1 MPKYLLLVLVFV
13 CSSCFNDSK
22 IHINGKTMGTTY
34 SIKAF
39 GENLDQAQIKSEID
53 DFLYAY
59 NLRFSTYV
67 ENSELSLL
75 NLAPTNK
82 AIQISQ
88 ELMTVIR
95 KAKTIYVKTGGM
107 YDVTVGPLVNRWG
120 FGPASKKGRPTG
132 NEVSLIHQRVGMDNL
147 KIEGDSVI
155 KLKSIYIDLSSIAKG
170 DGVDKVAKLLETK
183 FKIKNYFVEIGGE
196 VRVSG
201 SKDDRGP
208 WRVGIEKPE
217 SKEVSGLQKILV
229 LRNES
234 IATSGSY
241 RNFIKYGDSVFSHVI
256 NPLTGYPV
264 KHKTISVSVLAKDC
278 ATADAWATAFMSLGV
293 EKSLDIAKKE
303 GLKAFFLVKED
314 GAIKEYKTT
323 SFGY

>member
-1 MPKYLLLVLVFV
+1 MPKFLFLFLIFTL
-13 CSSCFNDSK
+13 SSCFNDTK

-34 SIKAF
+34 SIKAY
-39 GENLDQAQIKSEID
+39 GDGLNQDKIKSDVD

-59 NLRFSTYV
+59 NFRFSTYI
-67 ENSELSLL
+67 EKSELSLL

-82 AIQISQ
+82 PIQISD
-88 ELMTVIR
+88 ELMQVIK
-95 KAKTIYVKTGGM
+95 KAKVIYEKSNGM

-120 FGPASKKGRPTG
+120 FGPLSKKGQPTDSEI
-132 NEVSLIHQRVGMDNL
+132 NLINQRIGMDNL
-147 KIEGDSVI
+147 KIQGDSVI

-170 DGVDKVAKLLETK
+170 DAVDKVAKLIETK
-183 FKIKNYFVEIGGE
+183 FKISNYFVEIGGE
-196 VRVSG
+196 VRVAG
-201 SKDDRGP
+201 YKDDRGP

-217 SKEVSGLQKILV
+217 LATSTGIQKILV

-241 RNFIKYGDSVFSHVI
+241 RNFVKYGDSVFSHVI

-303 GLKAFFLVKED
+303 GLKAFFLVKEN
-314 GAIKEYKTT
+314 GSIKEYKTT

>member
-1 MPKYLLLVLVFV
+1 MPKYLLLALVFI
-13 CSSCFNDSK
+13 CTSCFNDSK

-39 GENLDQAQIKSEID
+39 GENLNQVKLKSEVD

-59 NLRFSTYV
+59 NLKFSTYI

-82 AIQISQ
+82 AIQISE
-88 ELMTVIR
+88 ELMTVIK
-95 KAKTIYVKTGGM
+95 KAKAIYKKTNGM

-120 FGPASKKGRPTG
+120 FGPVSKKGRPTDK
-132 NEVSLIHQRVGMDNL
+132 EVSLIRQRVGMDNL
-147 KIEGDSVI
+147 IIKGDSVV

-170 DGVDKVAKLLETK
+170 DGVDKIAKLLENK
-183 FKIKNYFVEIGGE
+183 FKIKSYFVEIGGE

-217 SKEVSGLQKILV
+217 SIKASGLQKVLV

-241 RNFIKYGDSVFSHVI
+241 RNFVKYGDSVFSHVI

-303 GLKAFFLVKED
+303 GLKAFFLVKEN
-314 GAIKEYKTT
+314 GSIKEYKTT